1 MALTASKT
9 ASWTIAAKR
18 ACANGL
24 SPWPMSVL
32 TVSSFQVRT
41 TSARAEVAAVI
52 TASATRTA
60 RILVTIQILPFLLR
74 APTPPPRP
82 GVNEFRTGMMV
93 FMTAS
98 LAPATDTVRRRPDEI
113 GRAGE
118 SRSGSLP
125 VFHLSDRVRHRLI
138 NSPEVGGTPQ
148 EALALLYL
156 FASGAKV
163 CRSA

>member
-82 GVNEFRTGMMV
+82 RVNEFRNDGV
-93 FMTAS
+93 H
-98 LAPATDTVRRRPDEI
+98 D
-113 GRAGE
+113 
-118 SRSGSLP
+118 SLP
-125 VFHLSDRVRHRLI
+125 GAGNGPPSVAGLMRSEEPRKVVADRYRF
-138 NSPEVGGTPQ
+138 STFPVG
-148 EALALLYL
+148 
-156 FASGAKV
+156 
-163 CRSA
+163 